1 MTKNERKCEEKK
13 TKNNQKKKEQKKEKK
28 IEDGSQEDVEFRYER
43 GDKMKMSRKI
53 EIRSR
58 RNKIFEEYKK

>member
-13 TKNNQKKKEQKKEKK
+13 TKKKYSKKKEQKIK
-28 IEDGSQEDVEFRYER
+28 IEDGSQEDVEFWCER

-53 EIRSR
+53 EIRR
-58 RNKIFEEYKK
+58 KMNKNGGKFS